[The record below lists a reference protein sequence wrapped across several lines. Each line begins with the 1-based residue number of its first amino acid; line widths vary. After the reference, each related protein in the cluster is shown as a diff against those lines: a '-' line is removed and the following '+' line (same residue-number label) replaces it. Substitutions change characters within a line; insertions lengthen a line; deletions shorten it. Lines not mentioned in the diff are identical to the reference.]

1 MMYPPPSGPTLSPDQ
16 AAELDDTF
24 LSSDPYAQ
32 ASARIAMMLDWADQ
46 AEHTEPIP
54 PAAELPATLRSY
66 ALRLGFIAPSVWKPS
81 KSVRETQLAQDAFTL
96 RHHLAEAV
104 FRLAWAVLNDDGA
117 ANACLWARLSGS
129 PTSLAEILSQVE
141 GHLTAPSPKYFDGL
155 VFTPTAVS
163 AVTPQSDQGRA
174 LRTYFAWFKYANLL
188 LQRNDIAL
196 NSVNNKVKHG
206 LAVRARNDVRFDL
219 LRSAVEGDSM
229 TVAEA
234 NNPLAKIF
242 EHPVLEALHEAPVSP
257 RAKAPLEVS
266 LVQVDTPRV
275 LAEAQMLAMVYGA
288 VFHTAAAAHFK
299 ARPILPEHVH
309 PPQHPG
315 LPVDGPM
322 PPSGHDP
329 VIGMRFPLTH
339 PQTADQPARKQGLAF
354 NDAFFGLNVESGPR
368 TVTVVDDEGN
378 VPTNG

>member
-32 ASARIAMMLDWADQ
+32 ASARIAMLLDWADQ
-46 AEHTEPIP
+46 PEHAESTP

-66 ALRLGFIAPSVWKPS
+66 ALRLGFVAPSVWRPS
-81 KSVRETQLAQDAFTL
+81 SSVRETQLAQDAFAL

-117 ANACLWARLSGS
+117 DNACLWARLSGS
-129 PTSLAEILSQVE
+129 PTSLTEILSQVE
-141 GHLTAPSPKYFDGL
+141 GHLTAPSPKYFEGL
-155 VFTPTAVS
+155 IFTRTEVS

-174 LRTYFAWFKYANLL
+174 LQVYFGWFQYARVL

-206 LAVRARNDVRFDL
+206 LAVRARNDIRFDL
-219 LRSAVEGDSM
+219 LRGAVGGDSV
-229 TVAEA
+229 TVSEA
-234 NNPLAKIF
+234 NNPLATVF
-242 EHPVLEALHEAPVSP
+242 EHPVLEALHEAPLGP
-257 RAKAPLEVS
+257 RSKAPLEVS
-266 LVQVDTPRV
+266 LVQVDTPRM
-275 LAEAQMLAMVYGA
+275 LAEAHMLAMLYGTI
-288 VFHTAAAAHFK
+288 FHTAATIHFS
-299 ARPILPEHVH
+299 ARSNLPAHVH

-315 LPVDGPM
+315 LPVDGPT

-329 VIGMRFPLTH
+329 VIGMRFPLTE
-339 PQTADQPARKQGLAF
+339 PRTPGQPVRKQGLSF
-354 NDAFFGLNVESGPR
+354 NDVFVGLNVTAGPR
-368 TVTVVDDEGN
+368 IVTVVEDDVAQQSNE
-378 VPTNG
+378 